1 MGITAGIHMETLN
14 RDIPDVNRT
23 VKELRLSKCSKP
35 VGFYALLQYGFHS
48 YGEGNHS
55 AQAPQHKFARS

>member
-1 MGITAGIHMETLN
+1 METWN
-14 RDIPDVNRT
+14 RGIPDVNRT

-55 AQAPQHKFARS
+55 AQAPQHEFARS

>member
-1 MGITAGIHMETLN
+1 MGITAGIHIETWN

-55 AQAPQHKFARS
+55 TQAPQHKFARS

>member
-1 MGITAGIHMETLN
+1 MGITAGIHIETWN

-23 VKELRLSKCSKP
+23 VKELRLSKFSKP
-35 VGFYALLQYGFHS
+35 VGFYTLSRYGFHS

>member
-1 MGITAGIHMETLN
+1 MGITAGIHIETWN

-55 AQAPQHKFARS
+55 AHAPQHEFARS

>member
-1 MGITAGIHMETLN
+1 MGITAGIHMETWN

-23 VKELRLSKCSKP
+23 VKELMLSKCSKP
-35 VGFYALLQYGFHS
+35 IGFNALLQYGFHS

-55 AQAPQHKFARS
+55 AQAPQHEFVRS

>member
-1 MGITAGIHMETLN
+1 MGITAGIHIETWN

-23 VKELRLSKCSKP
+23 VKELRPSKFSKP
-35 VGFYALLQYGFHS
+35 VGFYTLSRYGFHS

-55 AQAPQHKFARS
+55 A

>member
-1 MGITAGIHMETLN
+1 MGITPGIHMETWN

-55 AQAPQHKFARS
+55 AQAPEHEFARS